1 MLCSF
6 RADVFWSTL
15 AWTDGAIKCD
25 KNEDYRRVASPST
38 SPAAGSVGNDPIVL
52 DDDEPNEA
60 IKEEQ
65 ESAEPDPLPN
75 IALASSGGSVDD
87 PIELD

>member
-1 MLCSF
+1 
-6 RADVFWSTL
+6 
-15 AWTDGAIKCD
+15 
-25 KNEDYRRVASPST
+25 
-38 SPAAGSVGNDPIVL
+38 VL
-52 DDDEPNEA
+52 DDDELNEA